1 MAESPATA
9 QDTSAARFVVTGT
22 DTDVGKTV
30 FAAALAGALGATY
43 WKPVQTGLA
52 DGADTDTVRSLGVE
66 RHLPEVYRLTPP
78 LSPHRAA
85 ELDGVEIDPARLVLP
100 PVDGPMVIE
109 GAGGALVPLTRSLTM
124 ADLFAS
130 WGLPVVLVARTG
142 LGTINH
148 SLLSIEAL
156 RARKISIAGI
166 AFVGDANPDSETTI
180 ATMGH
185 VRSFGRLPL
194 LDPLNAETLATAF
207 SRNFR
212 IRAFAAG

>member
-1 MAESPATA
+1 M
-9 QDTSAARFVVTGT
+9 
-22 DTDVGKTV
+22 
-30 FAAALAGALGATY
+30 
-43 WKPVQTGLA
+43 QTGLA

-66 RHLPEVYRLTPP
+66 RRLPEVYRLMPP

-85 ELDGVEIDPARLVLP
+85 ELDGVEIDPARLVVP
-100 PVDGPMVIE
+100 RIDGPLVIE

-148 SLLSIEAL
+148 GLLSIEAL

-180 ATMGH
+180 ATMGK
-185 VRSFGRLPL
+185 VRSLGRLPM
-194 LDPLNAETLATAF
+194 LDPLNAETLAAAF
-207 SRNFR
+207 SQNFQ
-212 IRAFAAG
+212 IRDFAAD

>member
-9 QDTSAARFVVTGT
+9 QDTGAARFVITGT

-66 RHLPEVYRLTPP
+66 RRLPEVYRLTPP

-100 PVDGPMVIE
+100 PVGGPMVIE

-124 ADLFAS
+124 SDLFAS

-166 AFVGDANPDSETTI
+166 AFVGDANPNSETTI

-185 VRSFGRLPL
+185 VRSLGRLPL

-212 IRAFAAG
+212 IRDFVAD

>member
-1 MAESPATA
+1 MS
-9 QDTSAARFVVTGT
+9 ARFVVTGT

-30 FAAALAGALGATY
+30 FAAALASALNATY

-66 RHLPEVYRLTPP
+66 RHLPEIYRLTPP

-85 ELDGVEIDPARLVLP
+85 ELDGVEIDPARLALP
-100 PVDGPMVIE
+100 ELGGPMVIE
-109 GAGGALVPLTRSLTM
+109 GAGGALVPLTRNLTI
-124 ADLFAS
+124 ADLFAV
-130 WGLPVVLVARTG
+130 WGLPVILVARTG

-156 RARKISIAGI
+156 RARKIAIAGI
-166 AFVGDANPDSETTI
+166 AFVGDANPDNEATI
-180 ATMGH
+180 AAMGN
-185 VRSFGRLPL
+185 VRSLGRLPL
-194 LDPLNAETLATAF
+194 LDPLNAGTLAAAF

-212 IRAFAAG
+212 IQDFAEG

>member
-1 MAESPATA
+1 MT
-9 QDTSAARFVVTGT
+9 ARFIVTGT

-30 FAAALAGALGATY
+30 FAAALASALRATY

-52 DGADTDTVRSLGVE
+52 DGADTDTVGSLGVE
-66 RHLPEVYRLTPP
+66 RCLPEAYRLTPP

-85 ELDGVEIDPARLVLP
+85 ELDGIEIDPARLALP
-100 PVDGPMVIE
+100 RITGPMVIE
-109 GAGGALVPLTRSLTM
+109 GAGGALVPLTRNLTI

-130 WGLPVVLVARTG
+130 WELPAILVARTG

-166 AFVGDANPDSETTI
+166 AFVGDANPDSESTI
-180 ATMGH
+180 ATMGN
-185 VRSFGRLPL
+185 VRSLGRLPL
-194 LDPLNAETLATAF
+194 LDPLNAETLAAAF

-212 IRAFAAG
+212 VQDFAAD